1 MTSRRR
7 WTLSGLLLAG
17 WLADAPA
24 AAAPPPPPSE
34 AAWEH
39 NNQGIGHLADNRH
52 GPAVQSFE
60 KAVAAAPGQPEPRYN
75 LALALSRARRVEEA
89 LKVLASPTPLTTPR
103 ALVLKARALASLN
116 RTGEAFAAW
125 EEARRGNG
133 LDTPS
138 LWHLAKLLQRAR
150 RHAQAAEVLAQIPAV
165 PAVVETDLAEAL
177 AETGQIEKALATA
190 KKAAAELVSGDE
202 EAAALLA
209 EAEEA
214 GNAPAA
220 RTSVSMLAN
229 ILRSSAAYLA
239 GAELLARHGPGSA
252 ISEEPLLLAGK
263 AEPGAAPPPL
273 RPAGETVPAGSATAL
288 CVAGRDLLALA
299 ALECAVADLDQ
310 DGATER
316 IVAGP
321 DAVLVLWQEGEP
333 ARLPGAAEGLTVF
346 DYDLDGDADL
356 ALAGASGLRLVRN
369 NRDRT
374 FTDVTAASGLAT
386 AAPGAAAGAIAADF
400 TGDGKAELVVLR
412 ATAPALLLG
421 GLQQEKI
428 RALGTPG
435 DAPGPA
441 TALDCDHDGDLD
453 LALAGRLAV
462 NDGLGTFSAEPFPAT
477 AGAARLGA
485 VDLDQDGFQDL
496 LALAPTG
503 LQVFRGTE
511 ECAFTSWPG
520 APAEVV
526 RDVAVLDKDGDA
538 APELALLTA
547 SEIRFLESPVAGR
560 SIVLAP
566 QGTKDNT
573 GALGSRVDVWAGRL
587 RLHREIRLGTH
598 EIGFEGAPLP
608 LGLGARSGAQFLRVL
623 WPNNTWLGLDNA
635 ALGLAAVEQSRDLDA
650 SCPFLYAWD
659 GERYAFVTDLLG
671 GSPLGLPLARNI
683 HMPTD
688 PDEYVL
694 IPRERVAEKD
704 GRYELKVTLELREML
719 YLDRAELLVVDRP
732 EEAVAATDD
741 ALKLPP
747 FPPAELYAS
756 ETARPPVAA
765 VDQRGK
771 DVRDLLAAIDGRYP
785 HDFSWIRFQGYAETH
800 SLTLDFDPPED
811 PARAFLVL
819 TGSYYWSEAD
829 NLALSQAQTIRGMLP
844 RLEAW
849 VDGRWETVL
858 DPMPFP
864 GGRWKTIAIDL
875 AGRLQ
880 PGPVRLRITT
890 NLRLYFDRI
899 LLATRDLAGDALTV
913 RRLAPVEAVLG
924 RHGYSELLPFD
935 GRVPPFFDYH
945 RTRPGRPYAAIEG
958 FYTRYGDVMPLLEKV
973 DNASA
978 VLHHGDE
985 VTLSFEAP
993 PPPPAGWVR
1002 EVFFYSVG
1010 WDKDAHPN
1018 TETGK
1023 TVEPLPFHG
1032 MKAYPYTLPER
1043 YPWTPGL
1050 LELEREYRT
1059 RWIPRD

>member
-1 MTSRRR
+1 MTLRR
-7 WTLSGLLLAG
+7 WWTLPGLLLAG
-17 WLADAPA
+17 WLAGAPA
-24 AAAPPPPPSE
+24 AAAPPGE

-39 NNQGIGHLADNRH
+39 NNQGIGHLADKRYA
-52 GPAVQSFE
+52 PAVRSFE
-60 KAVAAAPGQPEPRYN
+60 QAVAAAPGQPEPRYN
-75 LALALSRARRVEEA
+75 LALTLYRARRFEES
-89 LKVLASPTPLTTPR
+89 LKALASLPSPR
-103 ALVLKARALASLN
+103 ALVLRARVLASLN
-116 RTGEAFAAW
+116 RTDESFAVW
-125 EEARRGNG
+125 EEARRGQG
-133 LDTPS
+133 LDVPS
-138 LWHLAKLLQRAR
+138 LWHLAKLLQRAG
-150 RHAQAAEVLAQIPAV
+150 RHAQAAEVLAQIPVA
-165 PAVVETDLAEAL
+165 PPVETDLAEAL
-177 AETGQIEKALATA
+177 AETGQLEKALATA
-190 KKAAAELVSGDE
+190 KKAAAALAPGDE
-202 EAAALLA
+202 EVAALLA
-209 EAEEA
+209 EAAQA
-214 GNAPAA
+214 GDTPAA

-229 ILRSSAAYLA
+229 ILRSSEPYLA

-263 AEPGAAPPPL
+263 ADPGAAPPPL
-273 RPAGETVPAGSATAL
+273 RWVEKEVPAGSATAL
-288 CVAGRDLLALA
+288 CVAGRDLVALA

-310 DGATER
+310 DGAAER

-321 DAVLVLWQEGEP
+321 DAVRILWKEGEP
-333 ARLPGAAEGLTVF
+333 AQIPGAALGLTVF
-346 DYDLDGDADL
+346 DHDLDGDADL
-356 ALAGASGLRLVRN
+356 AVSGASGLRLVRN

-374 FTDVTAASGLAT
+374 FTDVTVASGLAA

-400 TGDGKAELVVLR
+400 TGDGRAELLVLR
-412 ATAPALLLG
+412 TAAPALLLG

-428 RALGTPG
+428 RVLGTPG
-435 DAPGPA
+435 EANGPA

-453 LALAGRLAV
+453 LALAGKLAV
-462 NDGLGTFSAEPFPAT
+462 NDGLGAFSAQPLPAT
-477 AGAARLGA
+477 SGATRLGA

-496 LALAPTG
+496 LALAPSG
-503 LQVFRGTE
+503 LQVFRGTG
-511 ECAFTSWPG
+511 ECAFSPWPG
-520 APAEVV
+520 APAEEV
-526 RDVAVLDKDGDA
+526 RDVAVLDADSDP

-547 SEIRFLESPVAGR
+547 SGLRFLESPVAGR
-560 SIVLAP
+560 SIVLDP
-566 QGTKDNT
+566 EGTKDNT

-608 LGLGARSGAQFLRVL
+608 LGLGARSHAQFLRVL

-635 ALGLAAVEQSRDLDA
+635 AAGLASVEQSRDLDA

-671 GSPLGLPLARNI
+671 GSPLGLPLARNV

-688 PDEYVL
+688 PDEHVL
-694 IPRERVAEKD
+694 IPGDRIAEKD
-704 GRYELKVTLELREML
+704 GRYELKVTVELREML

-732 EEAVAATDD
+732 ADAVVATDD

-765 VDQRGK
+765 VDHKGH
-771 DVRDLLAAIDGRYP
+771 DVRGLLADLDGRYP

-800 SLTLDFDPPED
+800 SLTLDFDPPAD
-811 PARAFLVL
+811 PENAFLLL

-829 NLALSQAQTIRGMLP
+829 NLALSQAQTVRGMLP

-864 GGRWKTIAIDL
+864 GGRWKTMAIDL
-875 AGRLQ
+875 AGLLP

-899 LLATRDLAGDALTV
+899 LLATRDLPEDALAV
-913 RRLAPVEAVLG
+913 RRLAPVAAVLG
-924 RHGYSELLPFD
+924 EHGYSELLPFD

-945 RTRPGRPYAAIEG
+945 RTRTGRPYAAIEG
-958 FYTRYGDVMPLLEKV
+958 FYTRYGDVMPLLEKT

-985 VTLSFEAP
+985 VTLSFAAP
-993 PPPPAGWVR
+993 PPPPAGFVR

-1018 TETGK
+1018 TGTGQ

-1032 MKAYPYTLPER
+1032 MTSYPYTVPER

-1050 LELEREYRT
+1050 RELERRYRT